1 MPYMRGNTMNHQA
14 RLSLFAASG
23 LALLWSAAS
32 MAQDNETELEEIVV
46 TGVKFSLTQ
55 AVEAKRAAIPIVDA
69 LVAED
74 IGKFPDNNVVEAMQR
89 IPGVQVTDRGSGEVS
104 AVSIRGLSDV
114 TTTING
120 RNIFTAS
127 GRAVALQDIP
137 SALIN
142 RVDVYK
148 SRSPEH
154 IARGIAGQI
163 DVHTPR
169 PLDFDEGLVL
179 RAQSRF
185 IHQEQADKTDPQ
197 FAVLFSNRWRVG
209 GGDFGALFNVSY
221 TRTNYRDQAANAGAS
236 FPFRLPDDPL

>member
-1 MPYMRGNTMNHQA
+1 RAGSRRPIAPASAGKRFAGSTRTLCRSMPYMRGNTMNHQA

-46 TGVKFSLTQ
+46 TGLKFSLPQ

-89 IPGVQVTDRGSGEVS
+89 IPGVQVTDRGSGEIS
-104 AVSIRGLSDV
+104 AVSIRGLTDV

-127 GRAVALQDIP
+127 GRSVALADVP
-137 SALIN
+137 ASLLSG
-142 RVDVYK
+142 VDVYK
-148 SRSPEH
+148 TRSAKLIES
-154 IARGIAGQI
+154 GIAGQI
-163 DVHTPR
+163 DIHTQR
-169 PLDFDEGLVL
+169 PFDFEGSKAVVAA
-179 RAQSRF
+179 RG
-185 IHQEQADKTDPQ
+185 IYQEMADKVDPNVS
-197 FAVLFSNRWRVG
+197 ALLSNRWELEG
-209 GGDFGALFNVSY
+209 GGEFGALI
-221 TRTNYRDQAANAGAS
+221 
-236 FPFRLPDDPL
+236 